1 MLLTKIPWYLREIK
15 VQYFLF
21 LLPLEHPKPTHKYR
35 SIKAY
40 ASWVMNE
47 RLIDGIDQMTRPRP
61 RHQNKLN
68 VNKELSIQS
77 HSVQIN
83 TESIHI

>member
-1 MLLTKIPWYLREIK
+1 MLLTKLPWYLREIK

-21 LLPLEHPKPTHKYR
+21 LLPLEHPTPTHKYR
-35 SIKAY
+35 SIKVY

-47 RLIDGIDQMTRPRP
+47 RLINSIDQMTRP

-77 HSVQIN
+77 HSGQIN